1 MTTEIN
7 KIKKLHKTL
16 EQAIK
21 EVHALRKCTK
31 ETEVI
36 FLQALEAHEKTA
48 KMMRNLLEA
57 RLVLQKIYG
66 K

>member
-16 EQAIK
+16 EQVIK
-21 EVHALRKCTK
+21 EVRALRKCTT
-31 ETEVI
+31 ETQVI

-48 KMMRNLLEA
+48 TMMRNLLEG
-57 RLVLQKIYG
+57 RLILQKIYG